1 MKDVTSLGI
10 TTEQWRAAMED
21 LSKDSPGKT
30 TAEIAFDFGID
41 IRAVQRR
48 IAKLIDEGKCV
59 QGMAKRITRR
69 GYYQRVPV
77 YQLINTKDQL

>member
-10 TTEQWRAAMED
+10 TTEQWRAVMEN
-21 LSKDSPGKT
+21 LFEDSPGKT
-30 TAEIAFDFGID
+30 TAEIAFGLGIN

-59 QGMAKRITRR
+59 QGMAKRITRG
-69 GYYQRVPV
+69 GYYRRVPV